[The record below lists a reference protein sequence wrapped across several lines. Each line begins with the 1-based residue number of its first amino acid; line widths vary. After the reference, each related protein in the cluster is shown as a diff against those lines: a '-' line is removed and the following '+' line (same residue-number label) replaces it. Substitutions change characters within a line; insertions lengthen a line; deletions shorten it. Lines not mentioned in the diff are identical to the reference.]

1 MLERQI
7 LGDSAMFRAFLA
19 GVALALAAPG
29 AVAAPKAKKP
39 RPPAA
44 IEIQNERKVKL
55 ESFTLA
61 ATDKPEKIVAKLAK
75 PLDGGAKTKLKI
87 ARAKGC
93 AFVATWKFEDAGD
106 QAEVDLCNDPKV
118 VLTD

>member
-1 MLERQI
+1 MLRV
-7 LGDSAMFRAFLA
+7 FLA
-19 GVALALAAPG
+19 GVALALAATG
-29 AVAAPKAKKP
+29 AAAAPKAKKP
-39 RPPAA
+39 RPPSA
-44 IEIQNERKVKL
+44 IEIQNQRTVKL

-61 ATDKPEKIVAKLAK
+61 AADKPDTIVAKLAK
-75 PLDGGAKTKLKI
+75 PVDGGAKAKLKI

-93 AFVATWKFEDAGD
+93 AYIATWKFEDAGD

>member
-1 MLERQI
+1 
-7 LGDSAMFRAFLA
+7 MFRVFLA
-19 GVALALAAPG
+19 GVALAVLSTGALAATPK
-29 AVAAPKAKKP
+29 KAKKP

-44 IEIQNERKVKL
+44 VEVINQRSVKL
-55 ESFTLA
+55 EAFTLA
-61 ATDKPEKIVAKLAK
+61 AADKPDKPLAKLAK
-75 PLDGGAKTKLKI
+75 PVAGGAKAKLPI
-87 ARAKGC
+87 AKAKGC

>member
-1 MLERQI
+1 MLRVT
-7 LGDSAMFRAFLA
+7 LA
-19 GVALALAAPG
+19 SVALAVFASS
-29 AVAAPKAKKP
+29 AVSAAPKAKKP

-44 IEIQNERKVKL
+44 VEILNQRAVKL
-55 ESFTLA
+55 EAFTLA
-61 ATDKPEKIVAKLAK
+61 AADKPDKPLAKLSK
-75 PLDGGAKTKLKI
+75 PIAGGAKAKLPI
-87 ARAKGC
+87 AKAKGC